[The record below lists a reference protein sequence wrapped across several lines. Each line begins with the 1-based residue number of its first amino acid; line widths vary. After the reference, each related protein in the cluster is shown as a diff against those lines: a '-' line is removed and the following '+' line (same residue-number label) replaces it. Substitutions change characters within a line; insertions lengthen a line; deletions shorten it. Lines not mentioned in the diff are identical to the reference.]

1 MQEVVCDKRD
11 SKIDESR
18 SKFLDDIYYRN
29 DRVHADK
36 FEPSQCSIPLSEENT
51 HKSENTLP
59 GNDTSAR
66 TLPGLS
72 IVDSATGD
80 RNHIS
85 HNPERMEL
93 STNILNHILKGG
105 EIEDFAS
112 QLHNLSRRDR
122 STLAGDLLDAAV
134 EYRSSAPKGPIV
146 YTKLLYEDLLVYLD
160 NPYKYELV
168 FPERLFR
175 LNRDLETL
183 LNIGKPGKW

>member
-1 MQEVVCDKRD
+1 MQEVVCDKRE
-11 SKIDESR
+11 SKIADSPSR
-18 SKFLDDIYYRN
+18 FHEEGYYLN
-29 DRVHADK
+29 DKLHADK
-36 FEPSQCSIPLSEENT
+36 FEQSQCSVPSSDENA

-59 GNDTSAR
+59 RNDTSAR

-112 QLHNLSRRDR
+112 QLQTLSRRDR

-134 EYRSSAPKGPIV
+134 EYRLSGPKGPTM

-183 LNIGKPGKW
+183 LNIRKPGKW